1 LDQEEAKKFLVGK
14 AEDKYNF
21 FLKATE
27 LDRVDRSYASTVDT
41 VMELTEANDRI
52 KDGLKQ
58 KMDRVDVLKKKYE
71 EHLEVDRLDSKLQEM
86 TVKYAWSYYNVV
98 DEGHNNAVDVRET
111 FSHGR
116 TAGGGSKPS
125 CS

>member
-98 DEGHNNAVDVRET
+98 DEGHNNAVDVSST
-111 FSHGR
+111 
-116 TAGGGSKPS
+116 
-125 CS
+125 